1 VVVVVAQ
8 KVELVEQVEVVAV
21 ALVLAQQP
29 EPLEQQTPVVVAVVA
44 EPIYQ
49 MEALAALAL
58 SSLKYLTT

>member
-1 VVVVVAQ
+1 
-8 KVELVEQVEVVAV
+8 VAV

-49 MEALAALAL
+49 MEALADLAL